1 MAQKFNSQGFFLRF
15 VFALA
20 LVYVTYNPTDLS
32 YYNWAKDV
40 LFGDAI
46 LLSPPFAL
54 VSIILLIGWTIYLR
68 ATLRSLGG
76 FGLLLAIGLFS
87 IIIWWL
93 VDLGLLGI
101 DNVTVLSFIVL
112 FLIAAV
118 LAVGMS
124 WSHVR
129 RRLSGQADMDD
140 VDEEP

>member
-1 MAQKFNSQGFFLRF
+1 MAQQFDSKGFLWRF
-15 VFALA
+15 IFALA
-20 LVYVTYNPTDLS
+20 LVYITYNPTGLS
-32 YYNWAKDV
+32 YYHWAR
-40 LFGDAI
+40 DAF
-46 LLSPPFAL
+46 LGSGSLMTPPFAL
-54 VSIILLIGWTIYLR
+54 VSIILLIGWTVYLR
-68 ATLRSLGG
+68 ATLRSLGS
-76 FGLLLAIGLFS
+76 FGLLLALAFFA

-101 DNVTVLSFIVL
+101 QNESVFSFIVL

-140 VDEEP
+140 VDES

>member
-1 MAQKFNSQGFFLRF
+1 MAQQFDSKGFLWRF
-15 VFALA
+15 IFALA
-20 LVYVTYNPTDLS
+20 LVYITYNPTGLS
-32 YYNWAKDV
+32 YYHWAR
-40 LFGDAI
+40 DAF
-46 LLSPPFAL
+46 LGSGSLMTPPFAL
-54 VSIILLIGWTIYLR
+54 VSIILLISWTVYLR
-68 ATLRSLGG
+68 ATLRSLGS
-76 FGLLLAIGLFS
+76 FGLLLALAFFA

-101 DNVTVLSFIVL
+101 QNESVFSFIVL

-140 VDEEP
+140 VDE

>member
-15 VFALA
+15 IFALA
-20 LVYVTYNPTDLS
+20 LVYVTYNPTGLS
-32 YYNWAKDV
+32 YYHWAKDV
-40 LFGDAI
+40 FIGDGTF
-46 LLSPPFAL
+46 LSPPFAL
-54 VSIILLIGWTIYLR
+54 ISVILLIGWTIYLR

-76 FGLLLAIGLFS
+76 FGLLLALAFFA

-101 DNVTVLSFIVL
+101 NNVSVFSYIVL

-124 WSHVR
+124 WSHLR
-129 RRLSGQADMDD
+129 RRMSGQADMDD
-140 VDEEP
+140 VDE

>member
-1 MAQKFNSQGFFLRF
+1 MAQQFDSKGFLWRF
-15 VFALA
+15 IFALA
-20 LVYVTYNPTDLS
+20 LVYITYNPTGLS
-32 YYNWAKDV
+32 YYHWTR
-40 LFGDAI
+40 DAF
-46 LLSPPFAL
+46 LGSGSLMTPPFAL
-54 VSIILLIGWTIYLR
+54 VSIILLIGWTVYLR
-68 ATLRSLGG
+68 ATLRSLGS
-76 FGLLLAIGLFS
+76 FGLLLALAFFA

-101 DNVTVLSFIVL
+101 QNESVFSFIVL

-140 VDEEP
+140 VDE